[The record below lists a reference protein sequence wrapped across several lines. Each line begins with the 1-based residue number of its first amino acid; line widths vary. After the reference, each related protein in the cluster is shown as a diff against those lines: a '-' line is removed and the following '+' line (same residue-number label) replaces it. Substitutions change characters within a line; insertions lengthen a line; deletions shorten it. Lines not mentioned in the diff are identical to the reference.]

1 MNRGS
6 NVDKKKKKP
15 KKKKPEIQD
24 KQLVEGSSKSMR
36 DKKGRFVKGASG
48 NAAGRPKKENSIAD
62 MLRDI
67 GDETIIVK
75 DGVEMT
81 KKEALLRQIYS
92 LAFKGEA
99 WAANFIAD
107 RTDGRPAQSLV
118 VKKTDEIV
126 IVVEMPN

>member
-1 MNRGS
+1 MNRDF
-6 NVDKKKKKP
+6 NMDKKKIKP
-15 KKKKPEIQD
+15 KKKMPEIQD
-24 KQLVEGSSKSMR
+24 KQLVTNNSKSIR
-36 DKKGRFVKGASG
+36 DKKGRFVKGVSG

-62 MLRDI
+62 ILRDI
-67 GDETIIVK
+67 GDETIIIK

-81 KKEALLRQIYS
+81 KKEALLRHIYS
-92 LAFKGEA
+92 LAFEGEA